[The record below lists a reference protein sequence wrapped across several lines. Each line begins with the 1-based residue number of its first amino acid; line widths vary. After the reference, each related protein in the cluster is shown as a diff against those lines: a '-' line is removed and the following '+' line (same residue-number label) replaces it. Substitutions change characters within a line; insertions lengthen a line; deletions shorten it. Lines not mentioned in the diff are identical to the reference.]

1 MEIHHI
7 GFLIPLALALGARYI
22 AQKSEAEIAYLT
34 AVLTLIFLL
43 VSLLLAPWQIQILL
57 LLITAVAVR
66 QFWLQL
72 QPAPTAPISPEKS
85 RQYRGISYEA
95 PATPPPPEPQ
105 GEKVAQCYR
114 GVTYSACPAAIPSAE
129 TKTPAA
135 LKYRG
140 VSLAPPGPSAQDD
153 SPAMKEEA
161 DHG

>member
-7 GFLIPLALALGARYI
+7 GFLIPLALALGARYV
-22 AQKSEAEIAYLT
+22 AQQSEAEIAYLT

-43 VSLLLAPWQIQILL
+43 ISLLLAPWQIQILL
-57 LLITAVAVR
+57 LLITAGAVR

-72 QPAPTAPISPEKS
+72 QPDPTALGAAAKN

-95 PATPPPPEPQ
+95 PATPPPPTPQ

-114 GVTYSACPAAIPSAE
+114 GVNYSACPAAVPAPE
-129 TKTPAA
+129 TKPPAA

-140 VSLAPPGPSAQDD
+140 VTLAPPDQND
-153 SPAMKEEA
+153 SPAMKEETN
-161 DHG
+161 HG

>member
-7 GFLIPLALALGARYI
+7 GFLIPLALALGARYV

-34 AVLTLIFLL
+34 AVLTLLFLL

-57 LLITAVAVR
+57 LLLTAVAVR

-72 QPAPTAPISPEKS
+72 QPAPTAPINAEKS

-95 PATPPPPEPQ
+95 PTASPPPTPQ
-105 GEKVAQCYR
+105 GEKLAQCYR
-114 GVTYSACPAAIPSAE
+114 GVNYSACPAAVPTPE
-129 TKTPAA
+129 TKPPTA